1 VAAGGHGP
9 PYWLLCLVSVSGP
22 SLSPEFSDRLIT
34 VYLRERP
41 RSLPLRGAMRY
52 LLIFLLLLALWFL
65 LEEFLLKDRRSE
77 GLNSLTAKLKDLGTR
92 VHWSIGVLA
101 AAIVIIFVLRF
112 LVRVIVSY

>member
-1 VAAGGHGP
+1 VAAGGHGS
-9 PYWLLCLVSVSGP
+9 PYEESRLAPGAGRMSSQL
-22 SLSPEFSDRLIT
+22 SLPH
-34 VYLRERP
+34 VWAGN
-41 RSLPLRGAMRY
+41 LPLRGAMRY

-101 AAIVIIFVLRF
+101 VSIVIIFVVRF